1 MARVRIYSN
10 KSMKYLFPHGINY
23 VKADILTHYSKE
35 HRCFCLLDLAF
46 KEHIQVM
53 KMRLANSK
61 FLFYSEKNNDKTSKK
76 ENLYPS
82 QYAEVQII
90 KQNL

>member
-1 MARVRIYSN
+1 MARVRIYTN
-10 KSMKYLFPHGINY
+10 KSMRYLFSHGVSY
-23 VKADILTHYSKE
+23 VRADILTHYLKE
-35 HRCFCLLDLAF
+35 HRCSYLLDLAF

-53 KMRLANSK
+53 KMRLTNSK

-82 QYAEVQII
+82 QYAEVQI
-90 KQNL
+90 KRNL